1 MYKVTYGNNYI
12 YNTEE
17 LNTFAS
23 QSDLLTAALDFLDS
37 LPEYAVEDFL
47 IDGELPDD
55 WYESIF
61 GDCVRIDD
69 E

>member
-1 MYKVTYGNNYI
+1 MYKATYGNNYV

-17 LNTFAS
+17 LNAFTS

-61 GDCVRIDD
+61 CYCIRIDD